1 MSREMSGRDW
11 GLLLLLSIIWG
22 GSFFLIE
29 IGLRS
34 AQPMTVVLIRVG
46 FAAAALWL
54 FLWVSRQYV
63 TLPRE
68 ALLAFLILALLNNV
82 LPFILFAYGQTQI
95 ASGLASIL
103 NATTPIW
110 CVLVAHVSTQDER
123 MTPAKIVG
131 LLLGFAGVA
140 VMIGAEFLREIGTEV
155 VAQLACLVATLCHAS
170 ATVFARR
177 FQHMGVPPVMVATGQ
192 VTAASLILLP
202 IVLIFEPPW
211 AAAPLSLQA
220 WSALLLLAVICTALA
235 YMLYFKLLAS
245 AGATNSLLVTFLVP
259 ITAILL
265 GVLVLGE
272 TLAPRHFAGMAL
284 IAGGLAAIDGRLFRL
299 RKA

>member
-1 MSREMSGRDW
+1 MSGRDW
-11 GLLLLLSIIWG
+11 GILLLLSIIWG

-29 IGLRS
+29 IGLQT

-54 FLWVSRQYV
+54 YLGFRRLKLGRQLG
-63 TLPRE
+63 LPRE
-68 ALLAFLILALLNNV
+68 ALPAFLILALLNNV

-110 CVLVAHVSTQDER
+110 CVLVAHYFTHDER
-123 MTPAKIVG
+123 MTPAKIAG

-140 VMIGAEFLREIGTEV
+140 IMIGAEFLDEIGTAAA
-155 VAQLACLVATLCHAS
+155 AQIACLVATLCHAS
-170 ATVFARR
+170 ASVFARR
-177 FQHMGVPPVMVATGQ
+177 FDRMGVPPAMVATGQ
-192 VTAASLILLP
+192 VTAASLVLLP

-211 AAAPLSLQA
+211 AAGSISLQSWAALSL
-220 WSALLLLAVICTALA
+220 LAIICTALA

-265 GVLVLGE
+265 GILVLGE
-272 TLAPRHFAGMAL
+272 TLAPRHVAGMAL
-284 IAGGLAAIDGRLFRL
+284 IAAGLAAIDGRLLRL
-299 RKA
+299 ART

>member
-1 MSREMSGRDW
+1 MNRGMSGRDW
-11 GLLLLLSIIWG
+11 ALLLFLSIIWG

-29 IGLRS
+29 IALRS

-46 FAAAALWL
+46 FAAAGLWL
-54 FLWVSRQYV
+54 FVWVRRQYV
-63 TLPRE
+63 KLPRE
-68 ALLAFLILALLNNV
+68 TIVAFLLLALLNNV

-110 CVLVAHVSTQDER
+110 CVIVAHLFTDDER

-155 VAQLACLVATLCHAS
+155 AAQLACLAATLCHAS

-177 FQHMGVPPVMVATGQ
+177 FQPMGVPPVMVATGQ

-211 AAAPLSLQA
+211 VTAPLSFET
-220 WSALLLLAVICTALA
+220 WSALIVLAIICTALA
-235 YMLYFKLLAS
+235 YMLYFRLLAS

-265 GVLVLGE
+265 GVVVLGE

-284 IAGGLAAIDGRLFRL
+284 IAGGLAAIDGRLLRL
-299 RKA
+299 ARR